1 MFPQYF
7 ATIANGSGL
16 RFFDAGQAS
25 SITEVVLSAVR
36 GFNVELSQL
45 HNDSTTVTFTGNYPT
60 ATGTARAGVT
70 TAKITHGHNK
80 DHRPWADRVGP

>member
-1 MFPQYF
+1 VFPRYF

-16 RFFDAGQAS
+16 GFFDAGQAS
-25 SITEVVLSAVR
+25 SITEVVQPAVR
-36 GFNVELSQL
+36 GFNVELSQH
-45 HNDSTTVTFTGNYPT
+45 HNDSTTGTFTGNHPT

-80 DHRPWADRVGP
+80 GHRPWADRVGP